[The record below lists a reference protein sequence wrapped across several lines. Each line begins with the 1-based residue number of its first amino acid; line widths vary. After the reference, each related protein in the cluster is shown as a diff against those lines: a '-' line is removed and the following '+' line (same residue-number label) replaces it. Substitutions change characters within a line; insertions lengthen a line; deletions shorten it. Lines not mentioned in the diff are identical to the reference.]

1 MKIYQLILLVMVVIF
16 LSIIGAKYGFK
27 ELNTKDNN
35 EQVKVVKQ
43 VDDELQKIMDEE
55 NFKKATILR
64 ARKVANDNKKT
75 IELERNKK
83 ALDLIEAEY
92 ESIRNEE
99 LLLVGE
105 KDVSLK

>member
-1 MKIYQLILLVMVVIF
+1 MKPIKVLIIIVVII
-16 LSIIGAKYGFK
+16 SIIFATNKLMNKIDK
-27 ELNTKDNN
+27 EKVIEEVQSIKQIDN
-35 EQVKVVKQ
+35 
-43 VDDELQKIMDEE
+43 ELQKIMDEE

-64 ARKVANDNKKT
+64 ARKVANDNKKA
-75 IELERNKK
+75 IELDRNKK

-99 LLLVGE
+99 LLLTGD